1 MLAWIVVRR
10 KLVLGFLR
18 TGTVVS
24 LFYNIRCY
32 DEMTDKTDDGGAKGA
47 KMQNLEGVMKAAIPV
62 RKRIAMFDLF
72 NRDDW
77 NSAMKLQ

>member
-1 MLAWIVVRR
+1 MVP
-10 KLVLGFLR
+10 
-18 TGTVVS
+18 

-32 DEMTDKTDDGGAKGA
+32 DEMTDKIDDGGAKGA
-47 KMQNLEGVMKAAIPV
+47 KKQNLEAEMKAAIPV

-72 NRDDW
+72 NREDW